1 MAQSFWDYGKVEYN
15 HCRLPLSRG
24 LWESMGPYA
33 QSRSK
38 FDKFSE
44 HFEAFVQTQCF
55 QCFMAS
61 IVLNIYIIIYHC
73 ISLYIIIYHYISLY
87 IIIYHYISLYIII
100 YHYISLYII
109 IYHYISLYI
118 IIYNYIYISFIH
130 IVGRFSSKSGE
141 FPRQEGASAMG
152 VLPTPSRASARGLSN
167 EMWDTW
173 VEAEIS
179 HRIPQDPIGLT
190 QISGNAR

>member
-61 IVLNIYIIIYHC
+61 IVLNIYIIIYH
-73 ISLYIIIYHYISLY
+73 YISLY
-87 IIIYHYISLYIII
+87 IIIYHCISLYIII

-118 IIYNYIYISFIH
+118 IIYNYIYIYHLFIWWEDSLPNLGSFL
-130 IVGRFSSKSGE
+130 GRRELRRWVSCPPHHEPRPAGSATRCGTHGSK
-141 FPRQEGASAMG
+141 
-152 VLPTPSRASARGLSN
+152 LKYPTG
-167 EMWDTW
+167 
-173 VEAEIS
+173 S
-179 HRIPQDPIGLT
+179 HRIP
-190 QISGNAR
+190 